1 LTSDIGVQAAL
12 PGRETAMGEARTL
25 VLVPGSAPKGVRH
38 PPGFWGVFKRLQAEG
53 RTDTAARSA
62 QLVVAGMLVNS
73 ASLRADER
81 WPKGNLQRVFFGS
94 GSADTFSCKATLPAE
109 DHAAAYRV

>member
-1 LTSDIGVQAAL
+1 
-12 PGRETAMGEARTL
+12 MGEARTL

-62 QLVVAGMLVNS
+62 QLVVAGMLS
-73 ASLRADER
+73 ILSLRADER
-81 WPKGNLQRVFFGS
+81 WPKGNLQSVFWV
-94 GSADTFSCKATLPAE
+94 
-109 DHAAAYRV
+109 R